1 MLILGLHTGHNAT
14 AALYEDYRM
23 IAAIHL
29 ERLTRRKIDGG
40 RVPEESIDECLGIAG
55 VHRNDI
61 DAVVLGR
68 GKFPSQWYTHFGP
81 HKRFID
87 QKIHRLILGKEKRRW
102 MPEELYRA
110 GHSNSLEIFDT
121 PLFRKTFGLAPD
133 TDIQFYNH
141 HFAHALPAL
150 FYTNWDEAL
159 LYTSDGGGDNV
170 QYSHRIFRNEAIE
183 TIYGGDQ
190 CLLQKPRVDSL
201 GLAYGYATK
210 ALGYKINRHEG
221 KLTGLAAWGGSRGE
235 HIHDLLA
242 SHFSVNENGEVTS
255 DFRSRRAMRKYIFQ
269 ISDGEAKE
277 EVASAVQKLLEL
289 NTLSSIRKLLH
300 HYPAR
305 RIGLAGGVFG
315 NVRLNQRIAEEC
327 DVDEIFVYPAMDD
340 GGLAAGGVLH
350 YLLQR
355 DGLRHWLRQRET
367 METLYLG
374 RNYDAS
380 ADYEFERDNRLIRIS
395 DQPVESAARLIEQG
409 SVVAI
414 YTDRMEY
421 GPRALG
427 ARSILA
433 SPTEASIN
441 DELNRRLSR
450 TEFMPFAPVVG
461 EDDAS
466 QIFELS
472 ALNLYAARFMTITC
486 SVRREWRERIP
497 AVVHVDSTAR
507 PQVIRREWNPLYFDI
522 LDRYKRNTGIPVLI
536 NTSFNIHEEPII
548 NNPAECA
555 DALADDRVDF
565 VVTKNAVYGQ
575 AKNNYAKT

>member
-23 IAAIHL
+23 IAAVHL
-29 ERLTRRKIDGG
+29 ERLTRKKIDGG
-40 RVPEESIDECLGIAG
+40 KVPEESIDECLNIAG
-55 VHRNDI
+55 AQRADI
-61 DAVVLGR
+61 DVVAMGR
-68 GKFPSQWYTHFGP
+68 GKFPSRWYTHFGP
-81 HKRFID
+81 HKRFYD
-87 QKIHRLILGKEKRRW
+87 QKVYRLIRGSEKRRW
-102 MPEELYRA
+102 MPTELNRA
-110 GHSNSLEIFDT
+110 GLVNSLEIFDT
-121 PLFRKTFGLAPD
+121 QQFKKAFGLAEK

-141 HFAHALPAL
+141 HFAHALPTL
-150 FYTNWDEAL
+150 FHTNWDEAL
-159 LYTSDGGGDNV
+159 LYTSDGGGDCV
-170 QYSHRIFRNEAIE
+170 QYSHRVFRDETIE
-183 TIYGGDQ
+183 TIYGGDE

-221 KLTGLAAWGGSRGE
+221 KLTGLAAWGGARGE
-235 HIHDLLA
+235 QIHDLLA
-242 SHFSVNENGEVTS
+242 SHFSVNEKGEVVS
-255 DFRSRRAMRKYIFQ
+255 DFKSRRAMRQYIFK
-269 ISDGEAKE
+269 ISDNEAKE
-277 EVASAVQKLLEL
+277 EVAAAVQQLLEL

-327 DVDEIFVYPAMDD
+327 DVDEVFVYPAMDD

-355 DGLRHWLRQRET
+355 DGLRHWLKQREI

-374 RNYDAS
+374 RDYGDR
-380 ADYEFERDNRLIRIS
+380 ADLEFERDDRLVKVS
-395 DQPVESAARLIEQG
+395 DQPVGKAAELIEHG

-414 YTDRMEY
+414 YTNRMEY

-427 ARSILA
+427 ARSIMA
-433 SPTEASIN
+433 SPTDASIN

-450 TEFMPFAPVVG
+450 TEFMPFAPVVN

-466 QIFELS
+466 RVFELS

-486 SVRREWRERIP
+486 SVRPQWRERIP
-497 AVVHVDSTAR
+497 AVVHVDNTAR
-507 PQVIRREWNPLYFDI
+507 PQVIRREWNPLYSDI
-522 LDRYKRNTGIPVLI
+522 LNCYKRNTGIPVLI

-548 NNPAECA
+548 NSPCECA
-555 DALADDRVDF
+555 DALADNRVDY
-565 VVTKNAVYGQ
+565 VVTDNAVYGQ
-575 AKNNYAKT
+575 ANSNNF

>member
-1 MLILGLHTGHNAT
+1 
-14 AALYEDYRM
+14 M
-23 IAAIHL
+23 IAAVHL

-40 RVPEESIDECLGIAG
+40 RVPEESIDECLDVAG
-55 VHRNDI
+55 ARRADI

-68 GKFPSQWYTHFGP
+68 GKFPSQWYTHSGP
-81 HKRFID
+81 HRRFFD
-87 QKIHRLILGKEKRRW
+87 QKMHRLILGKEKRRW

-110 GHSNSLEIFDT
+110 GHVDSLEIFDI
-121 PLFRKTFGLAPD
+121 PRFRRTFGLAPS

-141 HFAHALPAL
+141 HFAHALPTL
-150 FYTNWDEAL
+150 FHTNWDEAL

-170 QYSHRIFRNEAIE
+170 QYSHRIFRNEDIE
-183 TIYGGDQ
+183 TIYGGDE
-190 CLLQKPRVDSL
+190 CLLQKARVDSL

-210 ALGYKINRHEG
+210 ALGYKMNRHEG
-221 KLTGLAAWGGSRGE
+221 KLTGLAAWGGARGDQIYE
-235 HIHDLLA
+235 LLA
-242 SHFSVNENGEVTS
+242 SHFSVNEQGEVTS
-255 DFRSRRAMRKYIFQ
+255 DFKSRRAMRKYIFH

-277 EVASAVQKLLEL
+277 EVAAAVQRLLEL

-327 DVDEIFVYPAMDD
+327 DVDEVFVYPAMDD

-355 DGLRHWLRQRET
+355 DGLRHWLRQREAI
-367 METLYLG
+367 ETLYLG
-374 RNYDAS
+374 RNYDDS
-380 ADYEFERDNRLIRIS
+380 VDFEFNRDDRLVRIS
-395 DQPVESAARLIEQG
+395 DQPVETAANLIEQG

-433 SPTEASIN
+433 SSTDASIN

-450 TEFMPFAPVVG
+450 TEFMPFAPVVS
-461 EDDAS
+461 EDDAPL
-466 QIFELS
+466 IFELS
-472 ALNLYAARFMTITC
+472 ALNMYAARFMTITC
-486 SVRREWRERIP
+486 SVRPEWRERIP
-497 AVVHVDSTAR
+497 AVVHVDNTAR
-507 PQVIRREWNPLYFDI
+507 PQVIVRREWNPLYFDI
-522 LDRYKRNTGIPVLI
+522 LDCYKRKTGIPVLI

-548 NNPAECA
+548 NSPTECA
-555 DALADDRVDF
+555 DALAGDRVDY

-575 AKNNYAKT
+575 AKRNNS